1 MDADL
6 LMEDMLDLMDWEETR
21 SVARARQFITSASRL
36 LALRPVSSSF
46 KSSSMAFDFATIT
59 EMIKRAQSFVAAT
72 DPVAGR
78 GFTKVLGVSQRFR
91 G

>member
-21 SVARARQFITSASRL
+21 SVDRARRFITVASRL

-46 KSSSMAFDFATIT
+46 KSSAMSFDFASIT
-59 EMIKRAQSFVAAT
+59 DMIRRAQAFVAAV
-72 DPVAGR
+72 DPVSAPGYA
-78 GFTKVLGVSQRFR
+78 KVLGVSQRFR